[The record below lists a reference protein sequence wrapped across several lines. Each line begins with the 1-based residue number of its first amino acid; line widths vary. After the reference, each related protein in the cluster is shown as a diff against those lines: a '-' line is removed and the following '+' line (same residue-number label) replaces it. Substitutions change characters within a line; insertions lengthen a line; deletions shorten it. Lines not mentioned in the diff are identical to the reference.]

1 MISDELFESYA
12 AEEEAAASK
21 SYKSG
26 DFESR
31 DYEEVKWVGCDINKP
46 TIFRA
51 VEVLLTQ
58 TLITQQP
65 RLL

>member
-51 VEVLLTQ
+51 VGG
-58 TLITQQP
+58 P
-65 RLL
+65 PN